1 MQRKGQERERNV
13 SFGHVTVARP
23 TTIPVGLV
31 GFILIVGTILT
42 GCSPKDGTATIEKIL
57 QPSPS
62 PTITS
67 GAQIILSPT
76 HVPTTPPTLQIT
88 TTPVSTLVPSEQD
101 AYLLNLI
108 ETNGGCRFP
117 CIMGIEPGKTSWES
131 LRKIFDPISST
142 KKGPYKWTLDNLANE
157 DLIGNMFF
165 HGSDKTINRIQLQY
179 FFLPGG
185 GPSIH
190 SSKFGPAMERY
201 SIQKILADY
210 GVPSRILLFPQPQLE
225 ELGPG
230 PTLEIVLFYDKL
242 GFLVHY
248 GFSSGIT
255 VLSPSVYYVCPDYES
270 TDVFRLFFQASDDPA
285 PLERMFEKE
294 SNDWLTNELQP
305 LEKVTVLSIDDF
317 YNLFVSQDGKKC
329 FEIEYRRP

>member
-1 MQRKGQERERNV
+1 MINNYR
-13 SFGHVTVARP
+13 FL
-23 TTIPVGLV
+23 PVILLGIILFV
-31 GFILIVGTILT
+31 GVNLT
-42 GCSPKDGTATIEKIL
+42 GCNPKGATSTIDKIL
-57 QPSPS
+57 LAMTT
-62 PTITS
+62 PTVIPTKP
-67 GAQIILSPT
+67 LLLTPT
-76 HVPTTPPTLQIT
+76 HVPTSSPTLQIT
-88 TTPVSTLVPSEQD
+88 TTPFSTLVPQEQD
-101 AYLLNLI
+101 AYLRNLI

-179 FFLPGG
+179 FFIPGG

-210 GVPSRILLFPQPQLE
+210 GVPSRILLFPQPQFE
-225 ELGPG
+225 ETGSRPS
-230 PTLEIVLFYDKL
+230 LEIVLFYDKL
-242 GFLVHY
+242 GFVVHY

-255 VLSPSVYYVCPDYES
+255 VLSPSVYFVCPDHES
-270 TDVFRLFFQASDDPA
+270 TDLFRLFFQASDDPA

-305 LEKVTVLSIDDF
+305 LEKVTNLSVEDF
-317 YNLFVSQDGKKC
+317 YNLFVTSGGKKC
-329 FEIEYRRP
+329 FEIEYHR